1 MTAAEKTAW
10 DALQADRDALFAE
23 NANLG
28 KQNEDLRNQSAQ
40 LLEENEALKKAS
52 AELLAENDA
61 LKVSAPTVAVPAPAG
76 PVEYVID
83 PNDPEPAQDPYAGTL
98 TPAWKAWA
106 ERRTLKQ

>member
-1 MTAAEKTAW
+1 MTAAEKTAL

-28 KQNEDLRNQSAQ
+28 RQNEDLRNQSAQ

-61 LKVSAPTVAVPAPAG
+61 LKASAPTVAAPAG
-76 PVEYVID
+76 PVEYAID
-83 PNDPEPAQDPYAGTL
+83 PNDPEPAQDPYAGTY

-106 ERRTLKQ
+106 ERRTIKQ